1 MLLKSCTFTYF
12 PKGGIVMANVI
23 EVILKKDD
31 GTEERI
37 SLDRVT
43 KLQEI
48 LQKKVGLNPNQ
59 KLIDELY
66 RNAVAHYYRKDP
78 DELTD
83 ENLQRCFDYD
93 STNWTGAGCLLECL
107 DEYCGIGSYVSR
119 LGYATER
126 DLCWESEFYKVLD
139 AIEDFQ
145 NNCEKIEKGIQKAD
159 FDSVY
164 KKQQKR
170 INDAEKIIY
179 KLIDSN
185 PNFETH
191 DSPNTGEDN
200 PFWWAASKWLSR
212 A

>member
-1 MLLKSCTFTYF
+1 
-12 PKGGIVMANVI
+12 MANVI

-31 GTEERI
+31 GTEEKV

-43 KLQEI
+43 KLQQK
-48 LQKKVGLNPNQ
+48 LQRKRGLNPNQ
-59 KLIDELY
+59 ELIDKLY
-66 RNAVAHYYRKDP
+66 RNAVAHYYGKNP

-83 ENLQRCFDYD
+83 EDLQRQDYD
-93 STNWTGAGCLLECL
+93 SLDWTGAGCLLECL
-107 DEYCGIGSYVSR
+107 DEYCGIGSYASR
-119 LGYATER
+119 LVQTTER
-126 DLCWESEFYKVLD
+126 DLYLESEFYKVLY

-145 NNCEKIEKGIQKAD
+145 NNCEKIEKRIEKAD

-164 KKQQKR
+164 KEQQKR

-185 PNFETH
+185 PDFKAH
-191 DSPNTGEDN
+191 DSPNTGEKN
-200 PFWWAASKWLSR
+200 PFLWAENKWLSR